1 MKCPVCGVWTE
12 IKETRKKDDNTK
24 LRRYQCGNEHT
35 FRTVET
41 ITKIIKE
48 NDAKQNQRKRKV
60 VSGMD

>member
-24 LRRYQCGNEHT
+24 LRRYKCGNEHT

>member
-60 VSGMD
+60 VFGMD